1 MNDPHILLLGPEAE
15 ALAPRLEASGYS
27 CCREPVPAGA
37 TPDAVLLSSGDSGR
51 IASLREQWGTVPV
64 LLDVGDD
71 TVEARVHCLSSGADD
86 FWLSSLGPSDLL
98 MRLRLHLDLTSRA
111 NVPAQLLQVGDLV
124 LNPSTRQ
131 VKRGARPV
139 GLTAREYQLLLLL
152 LERKGTVVSRELILR
167 QVWNDDQATTSN
179 VIEVYVR
186 YLRQKLEEG
195 GERRLIHTIRG
206 QGYCLSERLPVRM
219 TSPEASTTSN
229 ASTLSRV
236 APYLT
241 VRMPAALFAT
251 IPPIE
256 ALAPGSGAKKR
267 PERASI
273 SFISL

>member
-1 MNDPHILLLGPEAE
+1 
-15 ALAPRLEASGYS
+15 
-27 CCREPVPAGA
+27 
-37 TPDAVLLSSGDSGR
+37 VLLSNGDSGR
-51 IASLREQWGTVPV
+51 IASLREQWGPIPV

-206 QGYCLSERLPVRM
+206 QGYCLSERLPQL
-219 TSPEASTTSN
+219 E
-229 ASTLSRV
+229 SR
-236 APYLT
+236 
-241 VRMPAALFAT
+241 
-251 IPPIE
+251 E
-256 ALAPGSGAKKR
+256 
-267 PERASI
+267 
-273 SFISL
+273 

>member
-37 TPDAVLLSSGDSGR
+37 TPDAVLLSNGDSGR
-51 IASLREQWGTVPV
+51 IASLREQWGPIPV

-152 LERKGTVVSRELILR
+152 MERKGTVVSRELILR
-167 QVWNDDQATTSN
+167 QVWNDDQNSSSFSSSTSN

-206 QGYCLSERLPVRM
+206 QGYCLSERLPQL
-219 TSPEASTTSN
+219 EA
-229 ASTLSRV
+229 R
-236 APYLT
+236 
-241 VRMPAALFAT
+241 
-251 IPPIE
+251 E
-256 ALAPGSGAKKR
+256 
-267 PERASI
+267 
-273 SFISL
+273 

>member
-1 MNDPHILLLGPEAE
+1 
-15 ALAPRLEASGYS
+15 
-27 CCREPVPAGA
+27 
-37 TPDAVLLSSGDSGR
+37 VLLSSGDSGR
-51 IASLREQWGTVPV
+51 IASLREQWGPIPV

-98 MRLRLHLDLTSRA
+98 MRLRLHLDLKSRA

-167 QVWNDDQATTSN
+167 QVWNDEQASSSSGSSN

-206 QGYCLSERLPVRM
+206 QGYCLSERLPQL
-219 TSPEASTTSN
+219 EA
-229 ASTLSRV
+229 R
-236 APYLT
+236 
-241 VRMPAALFAT
+241 
-251 IPPIE
+251 E
-256 ALAPGSGAKKR
+256 
-267 PERASI
+267 
-273 SFISL
+273 